1 MRGTTVNKLRLVLT
15 AITIAINVLPIAG
28 ILLMYQNNLLG
39 LIVPPEINTIINNVF
54 IPEESLGKVLEN
66 FTLADSHYDAA
77 SRTVTLTF
85 EVTNPLKFD
94 LAVNSMSAD
103 VRCDEHDFPL
113 GHAIIN
119 NPVAISAG
127 ETAAI
132 DVAGTW
138 TQDAINHFLAAHAG
152 AQKIDVELTGICV
165 TVNGVSIQT
174 DEVMKIPDFPVA

>member
-1 MRGTTVNKLRLVLT
+1 LDKVRLILT
-15 AITIAINVLPIAG
+15 AITIAINVVPIAG
-28 ILLMYQNNLLG
+28 VLLMNQNNLLG
-39 LIVPPEINTIINNVF
+39 LVVPPEINTVINDV
-54 IPEESLGKVLEN
+54 IVPDGQLGESLGNVT
-66 FTLADSHYDAA
+66 FVDSHYDNA

-85 EVTNPLKFD
+85 EVTNPLQFD
-94 LAVNSMSAD
+94 IAVDSMSAD

-127 ETAAI
+127 ETATI

-138 TQDAINHFLAAHAG
+138 TQDAIKHFLTAHAG
-152 AQKIDVELTGICV
+152 AQKIDVELTRISL

-174 DEVMKIPDFPVA
+174 DEVMKIPDFPVT